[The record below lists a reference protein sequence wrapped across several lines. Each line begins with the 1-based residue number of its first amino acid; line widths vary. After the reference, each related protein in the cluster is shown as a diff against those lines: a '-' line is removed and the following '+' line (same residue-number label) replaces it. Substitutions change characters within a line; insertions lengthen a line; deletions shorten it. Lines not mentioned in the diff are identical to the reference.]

1 MVQVCQGEKSKDQM
15 LMESIEQYREM
26 YVIAKR
32 EFEKV
37 ISVC

>member
-1 MVQVCQGEKSKDQM
+1 MVQVCQGEKSKNQM

-37 ISVC
+37 ISVR

>member
-15 LMESIEQYREM
+15 LLESIEQYREM